1 MSWTLFIITTVVS
14 ITVVRI
20 GAVAFQLT
28 GMHWS
33 LAKFQAL
40 SCFSGT
46 GFTTSE
52 AELVTTHVLRR
63 KIAAFLMILGNVGI
77 VTLIA
82 SVANALSPQQ
92 TLWAQLSES
101 IWPITVPRLLI
112 PWLNLIMIILP
123 LVAIYIIFTR
133 TRISKGLSKLVRKRL
148 VQSDAFQT
156 TDFEE
161 LVVTTGGYG
170 VVRIQPQSGSN
181 VLNKTIA
188 ESQLHQNDV
197 TVLAITRGDRT
208 KANPSSDTQI
218 LEGDELTC
226 FGKLD
231 NIKKQ
236 MAVE

>member
-1 MSWTLFIITTVVS
+1 
-14 ITVVRI
+14 
-20 GAVAFQLT
+20 
-28 GMHWS
+28 
-33 LAKFQAL
+33 
-40 SCFSGT
+40 
-46 GFTTSE
+46 
-52 AELVTTHVLRR
+52 
-63 KIAAFLMILGNVGI
+63 
-77 VTLIA
+77 
-82 SVANALSPQQ
+82 
-92 TLWAQLSES
+92 
-101 IWPITVPRLLI
+101 
-112 PWLNLIMIILP
+112 MIILT
-123 LVAIYIIFTR
+123 LAVIYIVFTR
-133 TRISKGLSKLVRKRL
+133 TRISKGLTKLVRKRL

-170 VVRIQPQSGSN
+170 VVRIQPQSGSK

-197 TVLAITRGDRT
+197 TVLAITRDDRT

-231 NIKKQ
+231 NIKKH

>member
-1 MSWTLFIITTVVS
+1 MSWTLFIVTIVIS
-14 ITVVRI
+14 ITIVRI

-52 AELVTTHVLRR
+52 AELVTTHVQRR
-63 KIAAFLMILGNVGI
+63 KIATFLMILGNAGI

-101 IWPITVPRLLI
+101 ILPITVPRLLI
-112 PWLNLIMIILP
+112 PWINLIMIILT
-123 LVAIYIIFTR
+123 LAVIYIIFTR
-133 TRISKGLSKLVRKRL
+133 TRISKGLTKLVRKRL

-170 VVRIQPQSGSN
+170 VVQIQPQSGSQ

-197 TVLAITRGDRT
+197 TVLAITRDDRT

-231 NIKKQ
+231 NIKKH
-236 MAVE
+236 MAAE